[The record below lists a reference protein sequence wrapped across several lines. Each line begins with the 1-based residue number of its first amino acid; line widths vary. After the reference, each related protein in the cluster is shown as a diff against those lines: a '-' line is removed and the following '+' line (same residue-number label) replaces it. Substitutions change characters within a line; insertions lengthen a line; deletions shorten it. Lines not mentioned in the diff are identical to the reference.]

1 MSIFDKFIKR
11 VIIVIDKNTW
21 FVVEWKTTLLNR
33 LNIVDWDLL
42 KTIISNKN
50 FQFFSNFWKTVFKKL
65 NVLLLY
71 FIAYHF
77 QTNDQSKRINQ
88 TMKIT
93 LRFLMITMNDFTQ
106 WSKMLWKIQRYINNV
121 NSITIDKNSN
131 EIFYDFTSIQVFD
144 LWKFFEDE
152 QVNESSS
159 KFNFFIVVRV
169 RVKIIDFIVFAQMKI
184 KRHYDNK
191 HTSIYMREN
200 DYVFIKF
207 HHDYDISF
215 TTVLESKYNQQYVK
229 FFRILK
235 RIDKLT
241 YRFDLFNH
249 WRIHFVLFI
258 VQLKSCFDLT
268 TNLFNR
274 SRLNHSNSVF
284 VKKNIERVKSYE
296 IERLINKRQ
305 TKRRESKYL
314 IRWRDYDSKHDD
326 WKNLSK
332 LKNAERLVQKYENV
346 HRKTITLFDR
356 LKITFQANQQKST
369 RRHKSTSSRKFFIK
383 IRKTIAA
390 TDSIF
395 RKTIAISSSSFSSF
409 FVVSSLSFSVMSF
422 FESSNNRFFVVIIS
436 KKTIIESFAFNTSLI
451 VVVDDTS
458 SFVFFAELMSR
469 RFVRLLKKS

>member
-1 MSIFDKFIKR
+1 MILLIFKNDFDVVMSIFDKFIKR

-88 TMKIT
+88 TTKIT
-93 LRFLMITMNDFTQ
+93 LRFLMITMNDFIQ
-106 WSKMLWKIQRYINNV
+106 WSKMLSKIQRYINNV
-121 NSITIDKNSN
+121 NSITIDKISN
-131 EIFYDFTSIQVFD
+131 EIFYDFTSIQAFD
-144 LWKFFEDE
+144 LWKFFSNKLVD
-152 QVNESSS
+152 NETSS

-169 RVKIIDFIVFAQMKI
+169 RVKIVDFIVFAQMKI
-184 KRHYDNK
+184 KRYYDEK
-191 HTSIYMREN
+191 HTSIYMRKN

-215 TTVLESKYNQQYVK
+215 TIVFENKYNQQYVK
-229 FFRILK
+229 SFRILK

-249 WRIHFVLFI
+249 WRIHSILFI
-258 VQLKSCFDLT
+258 AQLKSCFDST
-268 TNLFNR
+268 TNFFNR
-274 SRLNHSNSVF
+274 LRSNYSNFVF

-296 IERLINKRQ
+296 IEKLINKRQ

-314 IRWRDYDSKHDD
+314 MRWRDYESKHDD

-332 LKNAERLVQKYENV
+332 LKNAQRLVQKYENV
-346 HRKTITLFDR
+346 HRKTIILFDR
-356 LKITFQANQQKST
+356 LKITFIEFSQQTSIFVEINQRKST
-369 RRHKSTSSRKFFIK
+369 
-383 IRKTIAA
+383 
-390 TDSIF
+390 
-395 RKTIAISSSSFSSF
+395 
-409 FVVSSLSFSVMSF
+409 
-422 FESSNNRFFVVIIS
+422 
-436 KKTIIESFAFNTSLI
+436 
-451 VVVDDTS
+451 
-458 SFVFFAELMSR
+458 
-469 RFVRLLKKS
+469 